1 EQEAPSL
8 RPLPAPMTPHRA
20 APSQGLRAG
29 RVRSRLRG
37 AGLGRRVREV
47 LRAPRPRRIAL
58 LSAAAVLIAGGALG
72 SGAWWLVPES
82 SAPAPPAGAAPR
94 ASSPA
99 GGSTGAPEGSEDP
112 RTIGPR
118 PLATALAHA
127 RSEDVRAHGTAG

>member
-1 EQEAPSL
+1 
-8 RPLPAPMTPHRA
+8 MTPHRA

-72 SGAWWLVPES
+72 SGAWWVVPEG
-82 SAPAPPAGAAPR
+82 SAHAPPAGAAP
-94 ASSPA
+94 SDSCPPA
-99 GGSTGAPEGSEDP
+99 GSTGAPEGIEYP
-112 RTIGPR
+112 
-118 PLATALAHA
+118 
-127 RSEDVRAHGTAG
+127 

>member
-1 EQEAPSL
+1 EAPSL

-37 AGLGRRVREV
+37 AGLGQRVREV

-72 SGAWWLVPES
+72 SGARRLVPES
-82 SAPAPPAGAAPR
+82 SDPAPPAGAAPS

-99 GGSTGAPEGSEDP
+99 DGSTGAPEGTEQDRKS
-112 RTIGPR
+112 
-118 PLATALAHA
+118 
-127 RSEDVRAHGTAG
+127 VV